1 MEERNINMILV
12 TDVLVEDSRFRDDTE
27 WLYFLENYST
37 FEFTQVDVPYAG
49 RILLIRNDLL
59 K

>member
-1 MEERNINMILV
+1 MEEKKINMV
-12 TDVLVEDSRFRDDTE
+12 MVSDALVEDSRFRDDTE

-37 FEFTQVDVPYAG
+37 FEYTQMYVPYTG